1 MIPPACWKPLALA
14 IWIVLAVGPAAAE
27 LPAYVVADAD
37 DGTLIA
43 VRDGDRPWFPASL
56 TKLMTAYLTLE
67 AVEDGRLSLDSQLSV
82 SEAAAGQPERKA
94 YVASGSKL
102 ALETALLATVVHS
115 ANDTA
120 VVLAEAVA
128 GSEAAFVDRMNDA
141 AARIGMHGTH
151 FTNASGLPDVAA
163 RITAR
168 DAALLARATL
178 TRFPKHVDMFSRRY
192 AQLGSRRL
200 ATSNGLLDSVPG
212 AIGMKTGFTCW
223 SGYNVI
229 LAAERAGRTLITV
242 VLGGAS
248 SGARNREA
256 ASLIDAAFRTRADS
270 IDRPPLALAK
280 PAPPETDTAPP
291 HVLDPGTCDAAIA
304 AAEGGQPVKGRLPG
318 WGVLFGAFP
327 TTKEANARI
336 ASTLKLLPPAQR
348 RGRPTIVPSTRRP
361 ILLQNALLTG
371 LAQQDVIAI
380 CGSLNAQK
388 VFCQGLPPNILN
400 EPLAVWR

>member
-1 MIPPACWKPLALA
+1 
-14 IWIVLAVGPAAAE
+14 
-27 LPAYVVADAD
+27 
-37 DGTLIA
+37 
-43 VRDGDRPWFPASL
+43 
-56 TKLMTAYLTLE
+56 MTAYLTLE
-67 AVEDGRLSLDSQLSV
+67 AVDEGRLSLKDQLTV
-82 SEAAAGQPERKA
+82 SEAAADQPERKA
-94 YVASGSKL
+94 YLAPGSKL
-102 ALETALLATVVHS
+102 SLEAALLATVVHS

-128 GSEAAFVDRMNDA
+128 GSEAAFVDRMNGA
-141 AARIGMHGTH
+141 AERIGMHGTH
-151 FTNASGLPDVAA
+151 FTNASGLPDPAA

-168 DAALLARATL
+168 DAALLAQETL
-178 TRFPKHVDMFSRRY
+178 SRFPKHADMFSRRF
-192 AQLGSRRL
+192 AQIGSRRL

-242 VLGGAS
+242 VLGGS
-248 SGARNREA
+248 TSGARNREA
-256 ASLIDAAFRTRADS
+256 ANLIDAAFRSRIDD
-270 IDRPPLALAK
+270 IDRSPLAMAQ
-280 PAPPETDTAPP
+280 PAIATAGETPP

-304 AAEGGQPVKGRLPG
+304 AAETGQPSKGRLPG

-361 ILLQNALLTG
+361 ILLHNALLTG

-388 VFCQGLPPNILN
+388 VFCQGLPPNILT